1 MENCRVSLSRCPDY
15 QPGRLQTALREALA
29 PLGGL
34 ESRVAPGQTVL
45 LKPNFIMPRP
55 VAEPAIPHPALV
67 LAVAEQLL
75 SLGARVAI
83 GDSPA
88 WGSIEAV
95 ARNCGLIP
103 EIQRLG
109 VELWDLNRPRR
120 IRLASGHAVK
130 VLQIDRRVMDADVVI
145 NLPKVKVHCQL
156 TMSGAVKNLFGC
168 IGGRRKAFWH
178 FRLGRRPERFAA
190 MLLDNAETIRPT
202 LTLAD
207 GIVAMDRHGPTKG
220 DSRNLGLIL
229 AGTDCT
235 AVDRVLAE
243 IMGIDPKRIPT
254 LEAARQRGLP
264 GAFLEQ
270 IEIAGVPLS
279 DAVGTPF
286 TLPEMQPVLFSF
298 PRIIK
303 GLIKQVVQLQRG
315 KGME

>member
-1 MENCRVSLSRCPDY
+1 MNRCRVSLSRCPDY
-15 QPGRLQTALREALA
+15 HPGRLQAGIREALA

-34 ESRVAPGQTVL
+34 EAFVSAGQTIL

-55 VAEPAIPHPALV
+55 AEEPAITHPAFI

-75 SLGARVAI
+75 ALGTRVVI

-95 ARNCGLIP
+95 VQNRGLLP
-103 EIQRLG
+103 EIRRLG
-109 VELWDLNRPRR
+109 IDLWDLNRPCKVK
-120 IRLASGHAVK
+120 LAPGHAVK
-130 VLQIDRRVMDADVVI
+130 ALQIDRRIMDVDMVV

-190 MLLDNAETIRPT
+190 MLLDIAETIRPA

-207 GIVAMDRHGPTKG
+207 GIVAMDRHGPTRG
-220 DSRNLGLIL
+220 EARGLGLVL

-235 AVDRVLAE
+235 AVDRVLTE
-243 IMGIDPKRIPT
+243 IMGIDPALVLT
-254 LEAARQRGLP
+254 LEAARERGLP
-264 GAFLEQ
+264 GALLER
-270 IEIAGVPLS
+270 IEIAGVPLNEAS
-279 DAVGTPF
+279 GASF
-286 TLPEMQPVLFSF
+286 ILPEMQPVLFSF

-303 GLIKQVVQLQRG
+303 GLIKQVAKVHG
-315 KGME
+315 CIGTE